1 MCIDSVRVSSE
12 QNSMPSATVYVLD
25 TSVLLYDPE
34 ILNAYPRAE
43 IVIPIDVIEE
53 IDQFKGTLSETGN
66 SARVLS
72 KMLDI
77 YREHGNFSEGIH
89 LANKA
94 RLRIDFSAPP
104 QKKKGTLDWKR
115 SSNRVLGVA
124 LQLKNAGME
133 PILVTLDAHLRVKG
147 NAFGIRVMSYQEMQ
161 ESPSSYTGI
170 QYLILP
176 AVELANYRQEE
187 YFQFSGD
194 FAPHEG
200 LLLFNEEAPEDYE
213 VAVFD
218 GKKKCF
224 YKAAHHEG
232 IWGILPRN
240 AEQHLALELLLNPA
254 IPIVTL
260 VGRAGTGKT
269 LLALASG
276 LQMMLLENHYSRLL
290 VSRPIFPMGRD
301 LGYLPGDVQE
311 KLAPWMQ
318 PIFDNLE
325 LLLGGSSSKTPPAS
339 KGHEELIEQGL
350 LIIEPLTYIRGRS
363 IPHQYMI
370 VDEAQNLTPHEIK
383 TIITRVGEG
392 TKIILTGDPDQIDNP
407 YVNKA
412 SNGLSYLVEKFR
424 KQEMAGHV
432 TLKRGERSQLAE
444 LAANIL

>member
-1 MCIDSVRVSSE
+1 MA
-12 QNSMPSATVYVLD
+12 SATNYVLD

-34 ILNAYPRAE
+34 ILNAYPHAE

-72 KMLDI
+72 KMLDV
-77 YREHGNFSEGIH
+77 YREHGNFSEGIL
-89 LANKA
+89 LANNA
-94 RLRIDFSAPP
+94 CLRIDFSVPP
-104 QKKKGTLDWKR
+104 EENLGSLDWKK

-124 LQLKNAGME
+124 LQLKKAGME
-133 PILVTLDAHLRVKG
+133 PIIVTLDAHLRVKG
-147 NAFGIRVMSYQEMQ
+147 NAFGIQVTSYQEKQ
-161 ESPSSYTGI
+161 ESPGFYTGI
-170 QYLILP
+170 QYHFLP
-176 AVELANYRQEE
+176 PVELEKYRKQDT
-187 YFQFSGD
+187 FQFEEE

-200 LLLFNEEAPEDYE
+200 LLLVNEEDADDYE
-213 VAVFD
+213 LAVFD
-218 GKKKCF
+218 DKKQCF
-224 YKAAHHEG
+224 FKAVHKKG

-240 AEQHLALELLLNPA
+240 AEQHLAFDLLLNPA

-260 VGRAGTGKT
+260 VGKAGTGKT
-269 LLALASG
+269 LMALASG
-276 LQMMLLENHYSRLL
+276 LQMMLLENQYSRLL
-290 VSRPIFPMGRD
+290 VSRPIFPMGRN

-325 LLLGGSSSKTPPAS
+325 LLLGGVSKNAPPAS
-339 KGHEELIEQGL
+339 TGHEELIEQGL

-392 TKIILTGDPDQIDNP
+392 TKMILTGDPDQIDNP

>member
-1 MCIDSVRVSSE
+1 MIYAGVPQE
-12 QNSMPSATVYVLD
+12 QNSMPSATIYVLD

-34 ILNAYPRAE
+34 ILNAYPCAE

-72 KMLDI
+72 KMLDV
-77 YREHGNFSEGIH
+77 YRDHGNFSEGIQ

-94 RLRIDFSAPP
+94 RLRIDFSTPP
-104 QKKKGTLDWKR
+104 EEKKGLLDWKK

-124 LQLKNAGME
+124 LQLKKAGRE

-147 NAFGIRVMSYQEMQ
+147 NAFGVRVISYQEKQ
-161 ESPSSYTGI
+161 ESPSPYAGV
-170 QYLILP
+170 QYHLLP
-176 AVELANYRQEE
+176 ATQLALYRQQGTFRFDEE
-187 YFQFSGD
+187 FV
-194 FAPHEG
+194 PHEG
-200 LLLFNEEAPEDYE
+200 LLLINEADTDDYE
-213 VAVFD
+213 VAIYD
-218 GKKKCF
+218 DKKHCF
-224 YKAAHHEG
+224 YKAVHNKG

-240 AEQHLALELLLNPA
+240 AEQQLALELLLNPA

-260 VGRAGTGKT
+260 VGKAGTGKT

-276 LQMMLLENHYSRLL
+276 LQMMLLENQYSRLL

-311 KLAPWMQ
+311 KLAPWIQ

-325 LLLGGSSSKTPPAS
+325 LLLGGDSKKTPPAS
-339 KGHEELIEQGL
+339 KGHEELVEQGL

-432 TLKRGERSQLAE
+432 TLKRGERSRLAE